1 MRKFVFL
8 TISILLLTL
17 SSCVLHLG
25 QGTVEVWV
33 DHTPTSLPL
42 SSAAVYVS
50 SVKLHFLG
58 HGDVDVPV
66 ETVDVDLKASQRSQ
80 LIASFDANSGSYNGL
95 KAEFSAGKAV
105 YEETEYDIQV
115 EEPDVEFNTD
125 FQVEKG
131 GKRKIV
137 LTIAGNSLI
146 MGTGPSF
153 TFTPKVSI
161 SVQ

>member
-8 TISILLLTL
+8 IIPILLLTL

-25 QGTVEVWV
+25 QGTVEVWI
-33 DHTPTSLPL
+33 DHVPTSIPV
-42 SSAAVYVS
+42 SSAVVYVS

-58 HGDVDVPV
+58 HGDINVPV
-66 ETVDVDLKASQRSQ
+66 ETVNVDLKASQQPQ

-95 KAEFSAGKAV
+95 KVGFSTGKAV
-105 YEETEYDIQV
+105 YKETEYDIQI
-115 EEPDVEFNTD
+115 ENPDVEFNTD
-125 FQVEKG
+125 FQVEKN

-137 LTIAGNSLI
+137 LTIEGNSLV
-146 MGTGPSF
+146 MEAGPTF

-161 SVQ
+161 SV